1 MTNRTDAQAAINALT
16 AKQGV
21 SNSVTPTNLSTEQ
34 LQVMLDSSA
43 MIDELP
49 PTGYCDFSVNPTL
62 TLTTTPTVVTGW
74 VENEVAPAVGISE
87 SGGEFTVTTDGIW
100 RSSLERVYENGDNN
114 PALLV
119 TVTIA
124 IEEDTGGGYVELW
137 TRTAPLMSATANDE
151 PAILSFTT
159 PSNRVV
165 LAGTKL
171 RILVSGQD
179 GGGNPAD
186 ARFIRA
192 KFVANIMSKTP

>member
-186 ARFIRA
+186 ARFLSA